1 MGSGLWRKSAIR
13 SSIALPGAGGGEAFL
28 PPSLPSDPLSHR
40 AAGRTTASHP
50 GGSPLSVIKAFHL
63 VQTIR
68 CLLGSLKMKEK
79 HNAPEITN
87 VKSFG
92 HKAIPEM
99 MDVSPPSSLAA
110 NQDEA
115 LWTSVFSSLTE

>member
-1 MGSGLWRKSAIR
+1 
-13 SSIALPGAGGGEAFL
+13 
-28 PPSLPSDPLSHR
+28 
-40 AAGRTTASHP
+40 
-50 GGSPLSVIKAFHL
+50 
-63 VQTIR
+63 
-68 CLLGSLKMKEK
+68 MKEK

-92 HKAIPEM
+92 HKVIPEM

>member
-1 MGSGLWRKSAIR
+1 MGSGLGRKSAIR

-28 PPSLPSDPLSHR
+28 SPSLPSDPLSQR
-40 AAGRTTASHP
+40 AAGRRTTASHP
-50 GGSPLSVIKAFHL
+50 GGSPLSVIEAFHL

-79 HNAPEITN
+79 RNVTEITN

-115 LWTSVFSSLTE
+115 P

>member
-1 MGSGLWRKSAIR
+1 MGSGLGRKSAIR

-28 PPSLPSDPLSHR
+28 PPSLSPDALPQR
-40 AAGRTTASHP
+40 AVGRRTTASHP

-63 VQTIR
+63 VQTIS

-79 HNAPEITN
+79 HNATEITD

-92 HKAIPEM
+92 TKRF
-99 MDVSPPSSLAA
+99 LG
-110 NQDEA
+110 
-115 LWTSVFSSLTE
+115 